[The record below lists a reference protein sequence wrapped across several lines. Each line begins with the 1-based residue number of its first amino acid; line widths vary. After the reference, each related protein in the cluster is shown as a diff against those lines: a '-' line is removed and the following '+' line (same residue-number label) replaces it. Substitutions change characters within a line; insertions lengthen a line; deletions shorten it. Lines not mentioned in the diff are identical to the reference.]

1 MKKREPYGK
10 KNERKTEQASYFR
23 LVEERTIYFKVMG
36 KPKTANNYMCALK
49 HFRKF
54 RASKDLAI
62 GDLSVGLMCDFQRY
76 LTGKGLRMNTIS
88 LYNRALRA
96 VYHYVLDEEILSTD
110 KRPFRKVFTG
120 QEKTCKRA
128 LTSDV
133 ARALIQLSLSD
144 DHELAFARDLFLFS
158 LYMQGMPFVDIA
170 HLTKKQLQGDR
181 IVYQRRKTNQH
192 LEVCVLSPARAII
205 ERYRV
210 RNPDC
215 PYLFPILY
223 NPNKNRMVLYSSA
236 LRIYNRRLKRVARLA
251 GINDP
256 LTSYVARHTWAS
268 LARQSG
274 VPDSVICEAMGHNN
288 LSTTMIY
295 LTSLDM
301 ETVATANRKV
311 IACLI
316 ASSDPLQGKQA

>member
-1 MKKREPYGK
+1 
-10 KNERKTEQASYFR
+10 
-23 LVEERTIYFKVMG
+23 MG

-96 VYHYVLDEEILSTD
+96 VYHYAL
-110 KRPFRKVFTG
+110 TG

-144 DHELAFARDLFLFS
+144 DHELAFACDLFLFS

-205 ERYRV
+205 ERYGYGIRS
-210 RNPDC
+210 
-215 PYLFPILY
+215 
-223 NPNKNRMVLYSSA
+223 VLIFFLSYTI
-236 LRIYNRRLKRVARLA
+236 RIRI
-251 GINDP
+251 GW
-256 LTSYVARHTWAS
+256 SYIP
-268 LARQSG
+268 
-274 VPDSVICEAMGHNN
+274 VPCA
-288 LSTTMIY
+288 STT
-295 LTSLDM
+295 D
-301 ETVATANRKV
+301 A
-311 IACLI
+311 
-316 ASSDPLQGKQA
+316 